1 MHEGIV
7 LPSAKGPE
15 AKSTAQDS
23 NQTRFISVCIVPRP
37 PRHRRV
43 HVEVPPG
50 RPRQPAAHARRL
62 QCLSCNLT
70 HLIGHEA

>member
-7 LPSAKGPE
+7 LPSVKGPE

-23 NQTRFISVCIVPRP
+23 KHTRFISVCIAPRP
-37 PRHRRV
+37 PGHRRV

-50 RPRQPAAHARRL
+50 GPRQPAAHARQL
-62 QCLSCNLT
+62 QCLSRNLT
-70 HLIGHEA
+70 HSIGHEA